1 MNLPC
6 PLHRPAGAREL
17 SDPDELATLIADLHA
32 TFARLD
38 EITAGEIDSVSDGSG
53 GSFLL
58 RGAQIALRLSEA
70 ARNAA
75 ILDTLPLHIALI
87 DSTASITS
95 VNAAWTAF
103 ADGNA
108 VQCAGLG
115 VGSNYLQIC
124 DDAVGPDVGD
134 ARAAGAGI
142 RSVLAGT
149 AQEFI
154 LEYPCHS
161 PSVQR
166 WFQMTVSPVISATS
180 IGAVIMHLDISVR
193 RLAAQNLLESELRF
207 RQMAENIREVFVLR
221 DLDGSHV
228 LYVSPAFEEIW
239 GRSRESLY
247 ADPALWVEA
256 VHPDDRAQTIAAI
269 RSSPHGEFQVEYRV
283 VRPDGS
289 IRWVQSR
296 SYPVRDGGGDLIRVA
311 IVIRDITEKKYSMEL
326 LLESQQRLALAT
338 ASAAIGIW
346 DLDLLSNTL
355 SWDAQMCAL
364 YGISELNGAHTAWQ
378 NGLHPADRDR
388 VEGEFAQAVSD
399 NRGFHTEF
407 REVWPNSEIRFIEA
421 HAQVLREVEGVA
433 TRIVGVNWDITERKR
448 AERHLRESERRYS
461 ELLSNVELFA
471 VMLDMQGRVT
481 FCNDFLLRTTGWRR
495 DEVVARSWF
504 DMFIPADD
512 KDIRPAFAQSLAGAP
527 ENWHRENQIRCRTG
541 ELRLVKWNNS
551 LLRSADGAVI
561 GTASIGTAIREKR
574 ILVANDSQQDPRV
587 LLGPHYVEA
596 GVSSLAVFP
605 LIVADQVVGA
615 FALYASE
622 IDFFQDEEVKLLTE
636 LAGNI
641 AFAIDHI
648 DKSLRLDYLAFF
660 DALTGLPSA
669 SVFKDRLDQFIQ
681 VARQNLGDV
690 CVLVIDLER
699 FTQVNDSLGRAAGDQ
714 LLRAVAARLSQ
725 FLVEP
730 YTLGR
735 IAADTFAIASP
746 GDQAAAPTLMSD
758 CIQRA
763 LEQPFIISASTVTV
777 NVQAGIAWFPGDGND
792 SDTVFK
798 NAESALKSGKRSG
811 ARNTHFSRAL
821 NDRVEQRYAAEQE
834 LRSAIAAA
842 EFIVHYQ
849 PRVDMISGELVGAEA
864 LIRWQHPQRG
874 IVAPVEFIA
883 LAEETGLI
891 VTIGAWVLETVCAQQ
906 SAWVSARVAVVP
918 IAVNLS
924 SIQFEHG
931 SLVETVSMA
940 LAAHRLD
947 PRLLVLELTESAVM
961 NDPAAAAIALH
972 ALRKIGVGLALD
984 DFGTGY
990 SSLAHLK
997 HFPFDSVKIDRS
1009 FITDITSNPEDA
1021 AIASAIIA
1029 MAHGLKLKVVAEG
1042 VETQGQFNYLRA
1054 RSCDEMQ
1061 GYLFGP
1067 AVPRDEFESQLRSS
1081 RRLRM
1086 PAADPADQL
1095 TLLIVD
1101 DEPGIRASLARMLRS
1116 DGYRILQADSG
1127 QAGLDVLAL
1136 NEVQVIISDQRMLG
1150 MTGTEFLSAVSQ
1162 LYPNTVRMILSGF
1175 TDLKV
1180 VTDAVNRGS
1189 VFKFLTKP
1197 WDDDVLRE
1205 QVRDAFR
1212 RHRAI

>member
-407 REVWPNSEIRFIEA
+407 RVVWPNSEIRFIEA

>member
-38 EITAGEIDSVSDGSG
+38 EITAGEIDSVSDGIG

-364 YGISELNGAHTAWQ
+364 YGISELDGAHSAWQ

-407 REVWPNSEIRFIEA
+407 RAVWPNSEIRFIEA

-471 VMLDMQGRVT
+471 VMLDVQGRVT

-504 DMFIPADD
+504 DMFIPAGD
-512 KDIRPAFAQSLAGAP
+512 KDIRPAFAQLLAGAP

-561 GTASIGTAIREKR
+561 GTASIGEDITDARAAEARVRYLNRVHAILSAINTLIVRVRDRDELFAEACRIAVDTGGFRMAMIGNIDSSTGIIGSVAASGKDAKLMDEVRALLTSNERVAASMVGTAIREKR

-587 LLGPHYVEA
+587 LLGSHYAEA

-622 IDFFQDEEVKLLTE
+622 IDFFQHEEVKLLTE

-891 VTIGAWVLETVCAQQ
+891 VTIGAWVLETV
-906 SAWVSARVAVVP
+906 
-918 IAVNLS
+918 
-924 SIQFEHG
+924 
-931 SLVETVSMA
+931 
-940 LAAHRLD
+940 
-947 PRLLVLELTESAVM
+947 
-961 NDPAAAAIALH
+961 
-972 ALRKIGVGLALD
+972 
-984 DFGTGY
+984 
-990 SSLAHLK
+990 
-997 HFPFDSVKIDRS
+997 
-1009 FITDITSNPEDA
+1009 
-1021 AIASAIIA
+1021 
-1029 MAHGLKLKVVAEG
+1029 
-1042 VETQGQFNYLRA
+1042 
-1054 RSCDEMQ
+1054 
-1061 GYLFGP
+1061 
-1067 AVPRDEFESQLRSS
+1067 
-1081 RRLRM
+1081 
-1086 PAADPADQL
+1086 
-1095 TLLIVD
+1095 
-1101 DEPGIRASLARMLRS
+1101 
-1116 DGYRILQADSG
+1116 
-1127 QAGLDVLAL
+1127 
-1136 NEVQVIISDQRMLG
+1136 
-1150 MTGTEFLSAVSQ
+1150 
-1162 LYPNTVRMILSGF
+1162 
-1175 TDLKV
+1175 
-1180 VTDAVNRGS
+1180 
-1189 VFKFLTKP
+1189 
-1197 WDDDVLRE
+1197 
-1205 QVRDAFR
+1205 
-1212 RHRAI
+1212 